1 MSTRQA
7 IILSLGMAAAS
18 AIFGILFIQARTPW
32 RTVQVVGFATRQF
45 GTDMVKMKL
54 SILRRSEGDDVG
66 RAYEALRENMTLI
79 QGRLEAIGIDGGD
92 ITVSPPASM
101 EIYNRDGISDEYNIA
116 QDIYV
121 VTDKVHEV
129 EKLVLAPAE
138 ILTKGNMLRNSQL
151 EYFYS
156 GVDELKYELL
166 SAASADARRRAESIA
181 AASGLKV
188 GAIRKARSGVFQIT
202 EPYSTEV
209 QSYGVYNTASP
220 DKQIR
225 VTVHVTF
232 ELE

>member
-7 IILSLGMAAAS
+7 IILSLGMVVAA
-18 AIFGILFIQARTPW
+18 AIFGILFIQAQTPG
-32 RTVQVVGFATRQF
+32 RTVKVVGFATRQF

-54 SILRRSEGDDVG
+54 NILRRSPGSDVG
-66 RAYEALRENMTLI
+66 RAYEALRENMSLI
-79 QGRLEAIGIDGGD
+79 QGRLETIGIDEGD

-101 EIYNRDGISDEYNIA
+101 EIYNRDGIADEYNIA

-138 ILTKGNMLRNSQL
+138 ILTKGNLLRNSQL

-156 GVDELKYELL
+156 GVDKLKYELL

-181 AASGLKV
+181 VASGLKV
-188 GAIRKARSGVFQIT
+188 GAIRQARSGVFQIT

>member
-18 AIFGILFIQARTPW
+18 AIFGILFIQARTPE

-54 SILRRSEGDDVG
+54 NILRRSQGNDVG

-79 QGRLEAIGIDGGD
+79 QRRLEAIGIDGGD

-101 EIYNRDGISDEYNIA
+101 EIYNRDGIADQYNIA

-121 VTDKVHEV
+121 VTDKVQEV

-138 ILTKGNMLRNSQL
+138 FLAKGNLLRNSQL

-156 GVDELKYELL
+156 GVEELKYELL

-181 AASGLKV
+181 AASGLNV
-188 GAIRKARSGVFQIT
+188 GAIRQARSGVFQIT